1 MHSIGTNGALGSN
14 FGVRITWRDSISKR
28 IDAFT
33 VAGAHRKVQS
43 TKSMRVIANVLE
55 LDRRTEHARQHWL
68 DLKRWESVS

>member
-55 LDRRTEHARQHWL
+55 LDRPAGHAGKERL
-68 DLKRWESVS
+68 DLIIM